1 MLSHFSCVQLCVT
14 LWTVARQAPLS
25 MAFSTKEVWVAVPC
39 FLQGIFPTQGSNL
52 HLLHLHW
59 QAGSFTTGTTC
70 EALQLLEA
78 PASLGSQPLPPSL
91 KHVRHSS
98 FCISCHSSFS
108 DSEPPPPSFEDP
120 CDDTHPQIISDV
132 HTLNSITPAN
142 SFLKKIIHLFLAVR
156 GLRCCARAF
165 SSCGEQRLLVVAVC
179 RLLF

>member
-1 MLSHFSCVQLCVT
+1 
-14 LWTVARQAPLS
+14 
-25 MAFSTKEVWVAVPC
+25 MAFSTKEAWVAVPC
-39 FLQGIFPTQGSNL
+39 FLQGIFLTQGSNL

-98 FCISCHSSFS
+98 FCVSCHNSFS